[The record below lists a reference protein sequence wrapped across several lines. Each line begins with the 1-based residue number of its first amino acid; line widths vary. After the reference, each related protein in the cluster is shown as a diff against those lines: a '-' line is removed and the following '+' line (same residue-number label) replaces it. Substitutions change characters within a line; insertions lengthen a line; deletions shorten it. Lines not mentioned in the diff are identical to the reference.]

1 MVTSYILES
10 QYVSNTASS
19 PSLSSSS
26 PSMQNSSVL
35 IVHPSDYR
43 FPMAA
48 GNPAGKFGG
57 RHYSLDSPGS
67 LTSPPAYDM
76 PLMPGAE
83 QKPGVAAAL
92 SMQNSCGAPGGQM
105 SSCSPPFSQINPLVY
120 SHPGHAGLL
129 PLSKWSLI
137 KIVIIALS
145 GFSFFSP
152 PQILLLQQQYMP
164 LTVMQECTSIILL
177 LDQWYPR
184 LCPLDALSRTGKE
197 SKDAIGQISQATSWK
212 SLRKLLKRHAI
223 QTYSC
228 VKSWP

>member
-1 MVTSYILES
+1 
-10 QYVSNTASS
+10 
-19 PSLSSSS
+19 
-26 PSMQNSSVL
+26 MQNSSVL

-152 PQILLLQQQYMP
+152 TTDSTSLATVHAPNSHAGMYLHHPSAGPMVPSSMSIGRSEPYRKGKQRRHRTNFTSHQLEELEKAFEKTRYPDVFMREELAMKIN
-164 LTVMQECTSIILL
+164 LTEARVQV
-177 LDQWYPR
+177 
-184 LCPLDALSRTGKE
+184 
-197 SKDAIGQISQATSWK
+197 SK
-212 SLRKLLKRHAI
+212 I
-223 QTYSC
+223 Q
-228 VKSWP
+228 